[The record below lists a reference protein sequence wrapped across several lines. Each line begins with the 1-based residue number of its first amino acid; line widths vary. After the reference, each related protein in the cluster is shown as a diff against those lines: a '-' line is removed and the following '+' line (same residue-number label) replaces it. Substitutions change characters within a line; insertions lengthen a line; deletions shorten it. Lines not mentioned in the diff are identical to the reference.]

1 MRQCV
6 CYLLLCYKLSPNVV
20 YWNSSVFLISQC
32 LWVSNIGAVLLG
44 ALALG
49 LSQGCSHLEAQLG
62 RIHILAHSCF
72 GTIHS
77 FGTIHV
83 LAQFIYFGLL
93 ETDLSSSRDDHW
105 WPSLVPGHMDFSMEC
120 LTTWQ
125 LVSSEWG
132 SEKRVLERR
141 KSVFRNLDMEVKS
154 HHFSLFI
161 KKKMRFSHT
170 KVGYQQVGINGSC
183 AIRCTS

>member
-1 MRQCV
+1 M
-6 CYLLLCYKLSPNVV
+6 

-32 LWVSNIGAVLLG
+32 LWVSNIGTVLLG
-44 ALALG
+44 SLPLG
-49 LSQGCSHLEAQLG
+49 LSQGYSHLEAQLG

-83 LAQFIYFGLL
+83 LAQFIYFGFL
-93 ETDLSSSRDDHW
+93 ETDPSSSWDDHW
-105 WPSLVPGHMDFSMEC
+105 WLSLVFSHMDLSMEY

-132 SEKRVLERR
+132 SEKRVLARR

-161 KKKMRFSHT
+161 KKKMRFSPHKGVNT
-170 KVGYQQVGINGSC
+170 N
-183 AIRCTS
+183 R

>member
-1 MRQCV
+1 M
-6 CYLLLCYKLSPNVV
+6 
-20 YWNSSVFLISQC
+20 YWNGSVFLISQC

-44 ALALG
+44 ALPLG

-83 LAQFIYFGLL
+83 LAQFIYFGFL
-93 ETDLSSSRDDHW
+93 ETDPSCSWDDHW
-105 WPSLVPGHMDFSMEC
+105 WLSLVFSHMDLSMEY

-132 SEKRVLERR
+132 SEKRVLARR

-161 KKKMRFSHT
+161 RKKMRFSPHKGVNT
-170 KVGYQQVGINGSC
+170 N
-183 AIRCTS
+183 R